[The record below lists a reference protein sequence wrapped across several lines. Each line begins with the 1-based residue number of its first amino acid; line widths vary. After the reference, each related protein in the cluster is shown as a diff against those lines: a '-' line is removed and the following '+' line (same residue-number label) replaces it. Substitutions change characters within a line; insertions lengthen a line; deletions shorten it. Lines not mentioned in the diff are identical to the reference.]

1 MTAPDT
7 LHRHIQDARR
17 RFERAGIEA
26 VEAAIDAD
34 VLARHALGGWERGQ
48 LLAGLRDACP
58 PNFAEGFEPLV
69 RRREQR
75 EPTGYVT
82 GHREFWNVEIEVGPG
97 VLIPRPETE
106 LLVEEVLARVTSRA
120 EEPVL
125 SERHGDSRAEGP
137 VLSERH
143 GDSRAEEPVLSERR
157 GGPRA
162 EGPVLSE
169 RHGDSRAEGP
179 VLSERHGDSR
189 AEGPVLSERH
199 GDSRAEGPHLRIAD
213 VGTGSGC
220 LAVALARWLP
230 GAHVLAIDVSEAALR
245 VARRN
250 AARHE
255 VGDRVLVLQ
264 GDLLQSADG
273 LFDVIVSNPPY
284 VPAGDLASLQPEIRE
299 FEPVGALNGGLD
311 GLDVIRRLVPEAA
324 TRLVP
329 GGWLMFEFGFG
340 QSEGVRAIM
349 AGEPRLALVD
359 LRADLAGIPRVAV
372 ARRLAMDPA
381 PRIPDLESRTPKP

>member
-7 LHRHIQDARR
+7 LHSHIQDARR
-17 RFERAGIEA
+17 RFERAGIEP

-58 PNFAEGFEPLV
+58 PGFAEGFDPLV
-69 RRREQR
+69 RRREHR
-75 EPTGYVT
+75 EPTGYIT
-82 GHREFWNVEIEVGPG
+82 GHREFWNIEIEVGPG

-106 LLVEEVLARVTSRA
+106 LLVEETLARVSGR
-120 EEPVL
+120 EPAA
-125 SERHGDSRAEGP
+125 DPPPTGP
-137 VLSERH
+137 AAV
-143 GDSRAEEPVLSERR
+143 P
-157 GGPRA
+157 
-162 EGPVLSE
+162 
-169 RHGDSRAEGP
+169 
-179 VLSERHGDSR
+179 
-189 AEGPVLSERH
+189 
-199 GDSRAEGPHLRIAD
+199 PHHARPHAQLRLAD

-230 GAHVLAIDVSEAALR
+230 GAHIVATDMSDAALGM
-245 VARRN
+245 ARRN

-264 GDLLQSADG
+264 GNLLQSTDG

-299 FEPVGALNGGLD
+299 FEPVGALDGGQD
-311 GLDVIRRLVPEAA
+311 GLDVIRRLVPQAA
-324 TRLVP
+324 ARLVP

-340 QSEGVRAIM
+340 QSEGVRAIV
-349 AGEPRLALVD
+349 AGEPRLVLVD
-359 LRADLAGIPRVAV
+359 VRADLAGIPRVAV
-372 ARRLAMDPA
+372 ARRRAPDP
-381 PRIPDLESRTPKP
+381 ESRVPSPESRAPES